1 MKIAV
6 MGAGAVGCY
15 YGAMLARAGHSVVL
29 IGRPAL
35 VDAVRREGLLLESR
49 QFTGRVTLQADTS
62 PAAVKDAELVLFCVK
77 SADTESAGA
86 AIAPHLSSQASVLS
100 MQNGVDNAARLSA
113 VIGRHAIPVVVYVA
127 TEMAGAGHVRH
138 HGRGDL
144 AIGRSASSAAIA
156 SLMTAAGLP
165 SEVSDRVFDALW
177 TKLIINCAY
186 NGLSAIAQLPY
197 GELVRQP
204 HVLETMRDIFEE
216 CVAVARAD
224 SITLSDS
231 LWQSL
236 MDISVNMAGQRSSTA
251 QDLSRGKKSEI
262 EHLNGYVVR
271 RGKELE
277 VPAPVN
283 QALLCAVQLLETRR

>member
-1 MKIAV
+1 
-6 MGAGAVGCY
+6 
-15 YGAMLARAGHSVVL
+15 
-29 IGRPAL
+29 
-35 VDAVRREGLLLESR
+35 
-49 QFTGRVTLQADTS
+49 
-62 PAAVKDAELVLFCVK
+62 
-77 SADTESAGA
+77 
-86 AIAPHLSSQASVLS
+86 

-113 VIGRHAIPVVVYVA
+113 VIGRDAIPVVVYVA

-144 AIGRSASSAAIA
+144 AIGPSDSSAAIA
-156 SLMTAAGLP
+156 ALMTAAGLP
-165 SEVSDRVFDALW
+165 SEVSDHVFDALW

-204 HVLETMRDIFEE
+204 HALETMRDIFEE

-224 SITLSDS
+224 SITLSDN

-251 QDLSRGKKSEI
+251 QDLARGRKSEI

-271 RGKELE
+271 RGKELR

-283 QALLCAVQLLETRR
+283 RALLCAVLLLETRR